1 MANRAD
7 QLKHV
12 PVFAGCTPQ
21 ELEFL
26 ATQMDEVSLPASQ
39 TLIAEGRDND
49 TFYVVLE
56 GDLEVL
62 VHGRPRRRLGVGDFF
77 GEISMTDR
85 GPATATVVTRSPV
98 RALVLSHAQF
108 RAIRG
113 NDRVKA
119 KVLEAMAQRLASDR
133 LAEPEGC

>member
-1 MANRAD
+1 MASSKVE
-7 QLKHV
+7 QLRRV
-12 PVFAGCTPQ
+12 PVFAGCTLG
-21 ELEFL
+21 ELKFL
-26 ATQMDEVSLPASQ
+26 ATQMDEAELPGSK

-49 TFYVVLE
+49 TFYVVLQGE
-56 GDLEVL
+56 LEVL
-62 VHGRPRRRLGVGDFF
+62 VHGKPRRRLGPGDFF

-98 RALVLSHAQF
+98 RALVLSHSQF

-113 NDRVKA
+113 NDLVKA

-133 LAEPEGC
+133 LADPG